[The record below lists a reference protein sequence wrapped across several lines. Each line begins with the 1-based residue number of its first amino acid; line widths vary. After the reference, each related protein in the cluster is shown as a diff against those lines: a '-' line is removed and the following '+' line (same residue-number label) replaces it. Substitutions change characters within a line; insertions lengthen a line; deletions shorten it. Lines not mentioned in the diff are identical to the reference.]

1 MQPSGRRAAGMA
13 RPKIEDR
20 LKDLLDEARLAM
32 LGSQLLLGLQY
43 RAAFTAG
50 FDSLPAPFIA
60 LDGVALLL
68 VMTGVA
74 LLLAIPSMHHITE
87 AGHATGYIIA
97 RASNYL
103 QAALLPLACTL
114 GIDIA
119 IGLASTLGA
128 IAALATGL
136 TFCLVALGA
145 WYGVPFLVAERSQED
160 TMEDKTQSLEA
171 RLVQGLTELRVIL
184 PGAQALFGFQ
194 FTAVLTASFQQLPA
208 VSKAAHLAS
217 MALVAVTIIMLIAP
231 AAYHRLAAKGNAERR
246 VLSYTTCMMLCAV
259 GLLALG
265 LVGDAYVTVGMIS
278 GMPMLASGVAVVA
291 FIGFAAMLYGIP
303 LLERAR
309 RRRTHRGGAYG
320 DSARGIQ

>member
-1 MQPSGRRAAGMA
+1 MA
-13 RPKIEDR
+13 RPKIEAR

-43 RAAFTAG
+43 RAAFSAG
-50 FDSLPAPFIA
+50 FDSLPPPFIA

-68 VMTGVA
+68 IMTGVA
-74 LLLAIPSMHHITE
+74 LLLAIPAMHHINE

-97 RASNYL
+97 RASTYL
-103 QAALLPLACTL
+103 QAALFPLACTL

-128 IAALATGL
+128 TAALATGL
-136 TFCLVALGA
+136 IFCIVAWGA
-145 WYGVPFLVAERSQED
+145 WYGVPLLVAERSQED

-171 RLVQGLTELRVIL
+171 RLIQGLTELRVIL

-194 FTAVLTASFQQLPA
+194 FTAVLTDSFQQLPA
-208 VSKAAHLAS
+208 ASKAVHLAS

-231 AAYHRLAAKGNAERR
+231 AAYHRLAAKGNAEQR
-246 VLSYTTCMMLCAV
+246 VLSYTTRMMLCAV
-259 GLLALG
+259 GQLALG
-265 LVGDAYVTVGMIS
+265 LVGDAYVTVGKIS
-278 GMPMLASGVAVVA
+278 GMPMLASGVATAA
-291 FIGFAAMLYGIP
+291 FIGFAVLLYGIP
-303 LLERAR
+303 LHERSR
-309 RRRTHRGGAYG
+309 RWRAHRGGAYG